1 MIKMMFGIKKLPG
14 ISEEQ
19 FHSYWREKHGV
30 LAQKTLPDAGV
41 SRYVQNHLID
51 FNLDPDPRGLQGMA
65 EPFDGVVEIA
75 WESLEKVQQVF
86 ADEKMQ
92 EQAMILVED
101 EKNFIDFSRS
111 AMWWVEEEVYIGESA
126 K

>member
-1 MIKMMFGIKKLPG
+1 MIKMMFGIKKLPE
-14 ISEEQ
+14 ISEQE

-30 LAQKTLPDAGV
+30 LAQKILPSAGV

-51 FNLDPDPRGLQGMA
+51 FKLDPDPRGLQGMA

-75 WESLEKVQQVF
+75 WGSLEKVQQVF

-92 EQAMILVED
+92 QQAMILVED

-111 AMWWVEEEVYIGESA
+111 AMWWVEEEVYIGEPVG
-126 K
+126 